1 LSVCRHRGRRKES
14 AVQQGNLPVV
24 SHCCISAMLV
34 RYTDD
39 AGGWVVRDPYIIED
53 VGAADAEGEI
63 AEVVAAMG

>member
-1 LSVCRHRGRRKES
+1 
-14 AVQQGNLPVV
+14 
-24 SHCCISAMLV
+24 MLV